1 MMLVMSKPQF
11 ETSKQTLSAMDAACI
26 IVGIIIGAGIYR
38 TTPTIAA
45 VTTDTY
51 WLIGVWVLGGCLAL
65 IGALCYVE
73 LATSI
78 ADDGGEYAYLRRG
91 FNKQT
96 ATFYAWIEFWI
107 IRPGSTGPM
116 AILFGEYAHRIYPL
130 SDNEMYS
137 GVIYAVLA
145 TVIML
150 SVNLRG
156 LKAGKGTQ
164 NTLTSIKVIALL
176 LLIIVSFG
184 AVFSG
189 VELPRSTPANVDIA
203 SQSWEGFLLAMVL
216 VMFTYGGWNDVS
228 FVASEVKQP
237 EKNILRGLLIGIFTV
252 VVIYILINI
261 AMIMTLGQQ
270 GLAESKTPATDMLR
284 LTAGEQAEKL
294 MAVLICISALGAVNA
309 MLFTSARIYHALGR
323 QVSIFSW
330 LGQWNEHLN
339 VPARSLILQTAV
351 ILMMVIGFGLEE
363 TGFELLILFVSPF
376 MWVFLALIG
385 VSLFMA
391 RRKDLGNEQTYRTP
405 LYPALPLIF
414 IGSSLFMVYR
424 SLSWLQ
430 VQIEAQDLLAD
441 NFFIFLAVFTGL
453 VVLSA
458 FGMSVWPDQSGKQEE
473 SS

>member
-1 MMLVMSKPQF
+1 MMLGMS
-11 ETSKQTLSAMDAACI
+11 ETHFDNSKRTLSAMDAACI

-65 IGALCYVE
+65 SGALCYVE

-78 ADDGGEYAYLRRG
+78 VDDGGEYAYLRRG
-91 FNKQT
+91 FNEPT

-130 SDNEMYS
+130 AENQMHS
-137 GVIYAVLA
+137 GVMYAVLA
-145 TVIML
+145 TVFML
-150 SVNLRG
+150 VVNLRG

-164 NTLTSIKVIALL
+164 NALTGIKVIALM
-176 LLIIVSFG
+176 LLIVISFG

-189 VELPRSTPANVDIA
+189 VELPRTELASTDVA

-270 GLAESKTPATDMLR
+270 ALAESRTPATDMLR
-284 LTAGEQAEKL
+284 LTAGEHAERL

-330 LGQWNEHLN
+330 LGQWNERLN
-339 VPARSLILQTAV
+339 VPARSLILQTIV

-363 TGFELLILFVSPF
+363 SGFELLVLFVSPF
-376 MWVFLALIG
+376 MWIFLALIG
-385 VSLFMA
+385 ASLFMV
-391 RRKDLGNEQTYRTP
+391 RRKGLGNEQTFRTP
-405 LYPALPLIF
+405 LYPVLPLIF

-424 SLSWLQ
+424 SLSWLE
-430 VQIEAQDLLAD
+430 VQIETQDLLVD
-441 NFFIFLAVFTGL
+441 SFFIFLAVFTGL

-458 FGMSVWPDQSGKQEE
+458 FGISVWSNQSGKQEE